1 MQFKSLLIIAAA
13 ASICLSATARK
24 KKKTTSQP
32 AETAQQLKPVEGSQ
46 FSYALG
52 VAQGK
57 SLRQYLTQREGV
69 DTAYMHEAMAGMTNT
84 SLSEEE
90 RKQREAFAAGLR
102 IADMNKRNLSVFNKQ
117 AVGKEDTTYVDLVE
131 FQRGLADVVNGKAT
145 AMTPDS
151 AMKVVE
157 QQFNYHKQTYKKA
170 NEDFLEQ
177 NKNLKGVV
185 TLPSGLQYRVL
196 TQGQGI
202 VAKDSTEVEVHY
214 EGKLIDGTVFDSSYK
229 RNKPSTFRPNQV
241 IKGWR
246 EALTMMP
253 EGSVWD
259 LYIPASLAYGEQGN
273 QAIPGNSTLIFKV
286 ELLKVKS
293 PEAEKSA
300 PSLKERH
307 KEIIKDKPVFDEEK
321 DKGTPA
327 AELKPAKKAEAPT
340 KK

>member
-1 MQFKSLLIIAAA
+1 MQLKSILIIAAA
-13 ASICLSATARK
+13 ASICLTATARK
-24 KKKTTSQP
+24 KKKTTAQP
-32 AETAQQLKPVEGSQ
+32 VVAAQQLKPVEGRA

-57 SLRQYLTQREGV
+57 SLRQFLAQREGV
-69 DTAYMHEAMAGMTNT
+69 DTAYMRDAMAGMTDT
-84 SLSEEE
+84 SLSEAE
-90 RKQREAFAAGLR
+90 RKQREAFAAGLK

-117 AVGKEDTTYVDLVE
+117 AAGKEDTTYVDLSE
-131 FQRGLADVVNGKAT
+131 FQRGLADVVNGQTT
-145 AMTPDS
+145 ALTPDS
-151 AMKVVE
+151 AMKIVE
-157 QQFNYHKQTYKKA
+157 QQFNYQKQTYKQA
-170 NEDFLEQ
+170 NEQFLEG
-177 NKNLKGVV
+177 NKKLKGVI

-196 TQGQGI
+196 TQGAGI
-202 VAKDSTEVEVHY
+202 IAKDSTEVEVHY

-229 RNKPSTFRPNQV
+229 RNKPSTFRPDQV

-253 EGSVWD
+253 EGSVWE

-293 PEAEKSA
+293 PATEKAA
-300 PSLKERH
+300 PSLRERH
-307 KEIIKDKPVFDEEK
+307 KEIIKDKPVLEGSEK
-321 DKGTPA
+321 KSVPA
-327 AELKPAKKAEAPT
+327 TELKPAKKAAAPV